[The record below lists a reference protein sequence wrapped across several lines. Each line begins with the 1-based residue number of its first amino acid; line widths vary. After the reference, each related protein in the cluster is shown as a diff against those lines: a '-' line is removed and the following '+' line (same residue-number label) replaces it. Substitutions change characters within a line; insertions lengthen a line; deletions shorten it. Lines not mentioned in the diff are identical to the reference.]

1 MSWHDYILFDGIKQ
15 FTYIGF
21 MAFDGSVIAG
31 LTKEDRDEILGG
43 RILKIAQTEKNELL
57 FTIKKDGDQKRLLM
71 SADASLPITYLTEE
85 NKAAPLQAPAF
96 CMLLRKHIQNGVI
109 TSITQPTMERIIDFE
124 IEHYN
129 EMGDL
134 CTKILTLELMGK
146 HSNIIFREDA
156 RIIDSIKHINA
167 LVSSVREV
175 LPGREYFIPFEG
187 EKNNPFSVSLEGL
200 TQFCDSSAPL
210 SKALYTSLTGVSPL
224 LAEEICFR
232 ACIDS
237 DRPAQ
242 SLTGEELNLVT
253 DSLLS
258 VMNSIANGE
267 FSPVI
272 YFDNKSPV
280 AYSALDLSIYKDL
293 TAEHYPCMSAVLI
306 DYYSKKKQ
314 QTEIR
319 QKTAGL
325 RQIVQTI
332 LSKDYKKYDLQQKQI
347 KDTEKREKYKLYGE
361 LITAYG
367 YSVPE
372 GSVSM
377 TAEDYHT
384 GEEIQISLDPTISVI
399 DNGKKYFEK
408 YAKQKRTY
416 EALNEIILQTKEEI
430 DHLETILASLDM
442 IEDEAD
448 IADLKKEMA
457 DSGYIRKTTEKKGQS
472 KKAEKSS
479 PLHFVTSGGLDVY
492 VGKNNFQNEYL
503 TLKFADGEDWWFHAK
518 QLPGSHVILRSSGKE
533 VSDRDFEEAASLA
546 AHFSKA
552 EGAQK
557 VEVDYVQR
565 KQIKKPSGSKP
576 GYVIYHTNYSMSAST
591 DISAIKE
598 V

>member
-1 MSWHDYILFDGIKQ
+1 
-15 FTYIGF
+15 
-21 MAFDGSVIAG
+21 MAFDGSVIAC
-31 LTKEDRDEILGG
+31 LTNEYREEVLGG
-43 RILKIAQTEKNELL
+43 RILKIAQPEKNELL
-57 FTIKKDGDQKRLLM
+57 FTIKKDGSQKRILM
-71 SADASLPITYLTEE
+71 SADASLPITYLTED

-96 CMLLRKHIQNGVI
+96 CMLLRKHILNGVI
-109 TSITQPTMERIIDFE
+109 KSITQPSMERIIDFE

-146 HSNIIFREDA
+146 HSNIIFRDGD

-175 LPGREYFIPFEG
+175 LPGKDYFIPFDGDKKDPLVITSEDI
-187 EKNNPFSVSLEGL
+187 
-200 TQFCDSSAPL
+200 QAICDSSAPL
-210 SKALYTSLTGVSPL
+210 AKALYQSLTGISPL
-224 LAEEICFR
+224 LAEEISFR
-232 ACIDS
+232 AGIDS

-242 SLTGEELNLVT
+242 SLNADEQKALA
-253 DSLLS
+253 DSFTS
-258 VMNSIANGE
+258 VMQTIRNRQFA
-267 FSPVI
+267 PVI
-272 YFDNKSPV
+272 YYDGKSPV

-293 TAEHYPCMSAVLI
+293 TAEHAPSMSHVLI
-306 DYYSKKKQ
+306 TYYAQKKQ

-325 RQIVQTI
+325 RQVVQTL

-347 KDTEKREKYKLYGE
+347 KDTEKKDKYKLYGE

-384 GEEIQISLDPTISVI
+384 GEEIRIPLDPTISVI
-399 DNGKKYFEK
+399 DNGKKFFEK
-408 YAKQKRTY
+408 YAKQKRTF
-416 EALNEIILQTKEEI
+416 EALNEIIVQTKAEI
-430 DHLETILASLDM
+430 DHLESILASLDI

-448 IADLKKEMA
+448 IADLRKEMEE
-457 DSGYIRKTTEKKGQS
+457 SGYIRRASEKKGQGKRS
-472 KKAEKSS
+472 EKSS
-479 PLHFVTSGGLDVY
+479 PLHFLTSNGLDVY
-492 VGKNNFQNEYL
+492 VGKNNYQNDYL
-503 TLKFADGEDWWFHAK
+503 TLKFADGDDWWFHAK
-518 QLPGSHVILRSSGKE
+518 KLPGSHVILRSAGKE
-533 VSDRDFEEAASLA
+533 ITDRDFEEAASLA

-591 DISAIKE
+591 DISDIKE